1 MKGVEVERGDE
12 VEDLTGGGVARK
24 AKLISLR
31 GERGAF
37 VNCKPA
43 KVYYSRC
50 ENSHQFLRL
59 DWKESASEYVSAEI

>member
-1 MKGVEVERGDE
+1 MERGDE
-12 VEDLTGGGVARK
+12 VEDLTGGDVARK

-43 KVYYSRC
+43 KVYCSRC
-50 ENSHQFLRL
+50 EEQPPVSEARL
-59 DWKESASEYVSAEI
+59 ERICQ